1 MQGEAASA
9 DVEAALRCPE
19 DLAKIINEDGNTD
32 SMDLGWGGL
41 QQLVMDRESWCAAI
55 HGVAKSQT

>member
-19 DLAKIINEDGNTD
+19 DLAKIINEDGNTKPGVP
-32 SMDLGWGGL
+32 SCQDLMPDDVRW
-41 QQLVMDRESWCAAI
+41 S
-55 HGVAKSQT
+55 